1 MCLTLKHKDAIE
13 NNEMLNDEHIQ
24 AAHNLMK
31 KQFPQL
37 GGLQSTLLCQ
47 NKGFSSATKSHG
59 ALQEGIY
66 VIFYDTAY
74 RKCHV

>member
-24 AAHNLMK
+24 APHNL
-31 KQFPQL
+31 QFPQL

-47 NKGFSSATKSHG
+47 NKGISSAIKSHG
-59 ALQEGIY
+59 ALQEGM
-66 VIFYDTAY
+66 
-74 RKCHV
+74 H